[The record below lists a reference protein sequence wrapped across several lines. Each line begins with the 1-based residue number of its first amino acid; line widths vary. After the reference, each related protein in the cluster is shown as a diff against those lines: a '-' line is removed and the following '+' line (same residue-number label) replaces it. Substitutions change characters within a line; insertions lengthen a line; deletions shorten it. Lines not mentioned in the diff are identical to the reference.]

1 MKYFYVAEKKSA
13 KFIVKSN
20 VDNKLFKDNCV
31 IAHIYPNK
39 NGFLIYLHEN
49 AVALADKSY
58 KDNPRFVKKAK
69 NEHFAKRLEV
79 AIDRTKCKTA
89 EKKASADK
97 KALDV
102 FLKSLEEKAT
112 ALKQKADADAKAK
125 ADADKKAKAESK
137 QKAESKKADAKADK
151 KADAEK
157 QTA

>member
-20 VDNKLFKDNCV
+20 IDNKLFKDNCV

-89 EKKASADK
+89 EQKASADK

-112 ALKQKADADAKAK
+112 ALKQKADADAKANK
-125 ADADKKAKAESK
+125 QT

>member
-49 AVALADKSY
+49 AVALADKSF
-58 KDNPRFVKKAK
+58 KDNPRYVKKAK

-89 EKKASADK
+89 EQKASADK

-112 ALKQKADADAKAK
+112 ALKQKADADASKQK
-125 ADADKKAKAESK
+125 ADAKANKQT